1 MKKLSILLVLALLMV
16 SAVPAWAAEWSF
28 SGWAQT
34 ENSYGK
40 AGLTADDAHEYEL
53 QIRLTA
59 SAQVSDQ
66 TSFVYQIRT
75 LGYYDDNGV
84 YGDGSGHTNPRTNGD
99 NVRTRLAYI
108 TTNLTDNLSITMGK
122 NAYWLAGGLLMDDFI
137 RGIGMNY
144 KLADNLSLFALAGNY
159 ESNPKIQ
166 VYAAALNGNFGGFD
180 LGLTVLG
187 SNDTIQ
193 GDAKAKANGTSKP
206 YDGTLIYAVNAGY
219 NVAKNLNLS
228 MAYATNSNSE
238 SAWETSDDKNVAYK
252 VQLGYSGIEK
262 AGIYLQYFAQ
272 DTYMMWPTETGN
284 HMGWWGDMYGRTTG
298 INGFRLIYEQKLTDN
313 VGLALCYGKYE
324 FNDSTISNESL
335 TKATVGMN
343 ISF

>member
-1 MKKLSILLVLALLMV
+1 MKKLSIVLVLAMLMV
-16 SAVPAWAAEWSF
+16 SAVPASAAEWSF
-28 SGWAQT
+28 SGWGQT
-34 ENSYGK
+34 ENSYGD
-40 AGLTADDAHEYEL
+40 AGLTADDIHEYEL
-53 QIRLTA
+53 QVRLTA
-59 SAQVSDQ
+59 SAQVNDK

-75 LGYYDDNGV
+75 LGYYDN
-84 YGDGSGHTNPRTNGD
+84 SGWNSQTNGD
-99 NVRTRLAYI
+99 NVRTRLAYV
-108 TTNLTDNLSITMGK
+108 TTNPTDNLSITMGK

-144 KLADNLSLFALAGNY
+144 KFADNLSLFMLAGNY
-159 ESNPKIQ
+159 EANPAIQ
-166 VYAAALNGNFGGFD
+166 VYAAAMNGNIGGFD

-187 SNDTIQ
+187 SSDTIQ
-193 GDAKAKANGTSKP
+193 NAAKAKANSTGKP
-206 YDGTLIYAVNAGY
+206 YEDTLIYAVNAGY

-228 MAYATNSNSE
+228 MAYAINSKSE
-238 SAWETSDDKNVAYK
+238 SAWETSDDKNAAYK

-272 DTYMMWPTETGN
+272 DAYMMWPTETGN
-284 HMGWWGDMYGRTTG
+284 HMGWWSDMYDQATG

-313 VGLALCYGKYE
+313 VGLTLCYGKYE
-324 FNDSTISNESL
+324 FNDNVISNESL